1 MLLLI
6 QQDLCK
12 CLANRV
18 VRELF
23 GMFLD
28 PFEGQGLHLLQIVMR
43 IMQSAVTFDL
53 AHLLAHPGT
62 EHHLF
67 VNEGDAYQITAFSSQ
82 APGYLAQKTHVG
94 VQRRHA
100 NFQRRTVA
108 PRPVI
113 IASHAPEAD
122 SVQLLP

>member
-1 MLLLI
+1 MRVML
-6 QQDLCK
+6 
-12 CLANRV
+12 AA
-18 VRELF
+18 
-23 GMFLD
+23 
-28 PFEGQGLHLLQIVMR
+28 VM
-43 IMQSAVTFDL
+43 FDL

-67 VNEGDAYQITAFSSQ
+67 VNKGNAYQITAFASQ
-82 APGYLAQKTHVG
+82 APGYIAQKTHVG
-94 VQRRHA
+94 VQGWHSH
-100 NFQRRTVA
+100 FQRRTVA